1 MPGEQERDDQLGI
14 IGGLDKA
21 FMQAGN
27 SSFSRYLAEHAPEM
41 LTSRFQVQAGSAAGE
56 FRHGTTIL
64 ATTFADGVIMAADRQ
79 VTSGSTVS
87 SRYGE
92 KIIPADD
99 HSCIGTAG
107 TAALGVE
114 IAKLFQVELEHYEKI
129 EGSPLSLAGKANRLS
144 KMIYENV
151 AMAMQGLS
159 VVPLFTG
166 FDPETGTGKIFS
178 YDALGGRTEEYNF
191 HSIGSGSI
199 IALGALKKLYAEN
212 MTEEEALLVC
222 IQSIYDAGEED
233 IYTMGY
239 DLTRAIFPTMYITT
253 AEGNTLVSAERVGEL
268 VRSVVD
274 GRMRTPD
281 GPRAEPR

>member
-1 MPGEQERDDQLGI
+1 LGI
-14 IGGLDKA
+14 INGLDEA
-21 FMQAGN
+21 IMRAGN
-27 SSFSRYLAEHAPEM
+27 SSFSRYLAEQAPEM
-41 LTSRFQVQAGSAAGE
+41 LMSRFTIEPGSLVANDVIEKAK
-56 FRHGTTIL
+56 HGTTIL
-64 ATTFADGVIMAADRQ
+64 ATTFADGVIIAADRQ

-99 HSCIGTAG
+99 YSCIGTAG

-166 FDPETGTGKIFS
+166 FDPETGEGKIFS
-178 YDALGGRTEEYNF
+178 YDALGGRTEEYKY

-199 IALGALKKLYAEN
+199 IALGALKKLYAED
-212 MTEEEALLVC
+212 MSEEEALLVC
-222 IQSIYDAGEED
+222 IQSLYDASEED
-233 IYTMGY
+233 IYTMGA
-239 DLTRAIFPTMYITT
+239 DLTRAIYPIIYTTT
-253 AEGNTLVSAERVGEL
+253 ASGNVQVPDERVGEL
-268 VRSVVD
+268 MRGVID

-281 GPRAEPR
+281 GPRALPR

>member
-1 MPGEQERDDQLGI
+1 MTVKLGI
-14 IGGLDKA
+14 IDGLDETI
-21 FMQAGN
+21 MRAGN
-27 SSFSRYLAEHAPEM
+27 SSFSRYLAQQAPDM
-41 LTSRFQVQAGSAAGE
+41 LMSRFTIQPGSPMANNVVETAK
-56 FRHGTTIL
+56 HGTTIL
-64 ATTFADGVIMAADRQ
+64 ATTFADGVIIAADRQ

-99 HSCIGTAG
+99 YSCIGTAG

-129 EGSPLSLAGKANRLS
+129 EGNPLSLPGKANRLS

-151 AMAMQGLS
+151 GMAMQGLS

-166 FDPETGTGKIFS
+166 VDPENGEAKIFS
-178 YDALGGRTEEYNF
+178 YDALGGRTEEYKY

-212 MTEEEALLVC
+212 MSEEEALLVC
-222 IQSIYDAGEED
+222 IQSLYDASEED
-233 IYTMGY
+233 IYTMGV
-239 DLTRAIFPTMYITT
+239 DITRAIYPIIYVTT
-253 AEGNTLVSAERVGEL
+253 TSGNQQVPDERVAEL
-268 VRSVVD
+268 MRVVMD
-274 GRMRTPD
+274 ERMRTPD
-281 GPRAEPR
+281 GPRALPR

>member
-27 SSFSRYLAEHAPEM
+27 SSFSRYLAENAPEM
-41 LTSRFQVQAGSAAGE
+41 LTSRFQVQAGSVAGE

-64 ATTFADGVIMAADRQ
+64 ATTFGDGVIMAADRQ

-99 HSCIGTAG
+99 YSCIGTAG

-151 AMAMQGLS
+151 GMAMQGLS

-166 FDPETGTGKIFS
+166 FDPETGVGKIFS
-178 YDALGGRTEEYNF
+178 YDALGGRTEEYKY

-199 IALGALKKLYAEN
+199 IALGALKKLH
-212 MTEEEALLVC
+212 TEGMSEEDALLVC
-222 IQSIYDAGEED
+222 IQSLYDASEED
-233 IYTMGY
+233 IYTMGP
-239 DLTRAIFPTMYITT
+239 DLTRSIFPTIYITT
-253 AEGNTLVSAERVGEL
+253 ATGNTQVSEERIGAL
-268 VRSVVD
+268 VRTVVD
-274 GRMRTPD
+274 ARMRNPD
-281 GPRAEPR
+281 GPRADPR

>member
-1 MPGEQERDDQLGI
+1 LGI
-14 IGGLDKA
+14 IDGLDEA
-21 FMQAGN
+21 IMRSGN
-27 SSFSRYLAEHAPEM
+27 SSFSRYLAEQAPEM
-41 LTSRFQVQAGSAAGE
+41 LMSRFKIEPGSLVANGVVETAK
-56 FRHGTTIL
+56 HGTTIL
-64 ATTFADGVIMAADRQ
+64 ATTFADGVIIAADRQ

-92 KIIPADD
+92 KIIAADD
-99 HSCIGTAG
+99 YSCIGTAG

-151 AMAMQGLS
+151 GMAMQGLS

-166 FDPETGTGKIFS
+166 YDPETNEGKIFS
-178 YDALGGRTEEYNF
+178 YDALGGRTEEYKF

-199 IALGALKKLYAEN
+199 IALGALKKLYAEDMN
-212 MTEEEALLVC
+212 EEEALLVC
-222 IQSIYDAGEED
+222 IQSLYDASEED
-233 IYTMGY
+233 IYTMGV
-239 DLTRAIFPTMYITT
+239 DLTREIFPIIYVTT
-253 AEGNTLVSAERVGEL
+253 AAGNQQVPGERVGEL
-268 VRSVVD
+268 MRSVID

-281 GPRAEPR
+281 GPRALPR